1 MLSLLWFECI
11 TYLRILNHLKSNLPS
26 LKGRRAPC
34 MRMASTRGGAKAQ
47 KSSMLHILVTMRN
60 LLSASCDDTREAFIN
75 SSGNQVMHTPDEK
88 VLLQMLACSKFK

>member
-1 MLSLLWFECI
+1 MTSLLWLIKCI
-11 TYLRILNHLKSNLPS
+11 THLRILNHLKSNLPS

-60 LLSASCDDTREAFIN
+60 LLSASCNDNKRAVIH
-75 SSGNQVMHTPDEK
+75 SSSIQAMHMPDAK
-88 VLLQMLACSKFK
+88 VLV

>member
-11 TYLRILNHLKSNLPS
+11 THLRILNHLKSNLPS

-47 KSSMLHILVTMRN
+47 KSNMLHILVTMRN
-60 LLSASCDDTREAFIN
+60 LLSASCNDNTRAFVHSDGI
-75 SSGNQVMHTPDEK
+75 QVMHTPDEQ
-88 VLLQMLACSKFK
+88 VLL